1 MKLICEAAED
11 VKYQITE
18 AKETGKKNF
27 YITGVFAEANSLNKN
42 KRVYPKHIMEKA
54 VNTYIQEKVNTHRA
68 FGELDHPC
76 FGPTAQAL
84 TSTGWKYIK
93 DISVGEQVY
102 TFNME
107 TQKMELQPVLEI
119 HINDYQG
126 DMIRIHNRTFDTVVT
141 PYHHFVIIERNGE
154 AKFISAK
161 DIEWGIENRVNK
173 LAHAAIPKNGQFDGI
188 GLDTITVGHRNI
200 PADLFLDFLGI
211 WLAEGYVR
219 FRRYSYQTTLYQNAG
234 PKADKIQKLLDQFT
248 ETTGIKWNRKEK
260 QSVNTQISWTTYSKS
275 LGQYL
280 IDLGKHDKKYIP
292 QDILDGVSSK
302 QADSMINWFILGDGR
317 GIPDTKYS
325 KSDMFSTSAK
335 LIDDMSILATK
346 AGHSYHTYTVS
357 EFEDYDFAGRKI
369 RAVNKKPL
377 HFLQLST
384 RSNVYLDGRFMS
396 TERVPWNDKIYCLTT
411 PNDTFLAKDNGYC
424 FWTGNSGPKINP
436 DRISHLIEELE
447 WNGNQLYGKAKILDT
462 PMGNIARGI
471 MEGGGSLGVSTRGMG
486 EVKKNPNG
494 IMEVQE
500 GLRYSTIADIV
511 TDPSAHNAWVNSI
524 MENTEFYYDNFS
536 GEWQQK
542 VIEETVKEIKTMSKK
557 QLEEQSYISY
567 HNFIK
572 SLLR

>member
-68 FGELDHPC
+68 FGELDHP
-76 FGPTAQAL
+76 
-84 TSTGWKYIK
+84 
-93 DISVGEQVY
+93 
-102 TFNME
+102 
-107 TQKMELQPVLEI
+107 
-119 HINDYQG
+119 
-126 DMIRIHNRTFDTVVT
+126 
-141 PYHHFVIIERNGE
+141 
-154 AKFISAK
+154 
-161 DIEWGIENRVNK
+161 
-173 LAHAAIPKNGQFDGI
+173 
-188 GLDTITVGHRNI
+188 
-200 PADLFLDFLGI
+200 
-211 WLAEGYVR
+211 
-219 FRRYSYQTTLYQNAG
+219 
-234 PKADKIQKLLDQFT
+234 
-248 ETTGIKWNRKEK
+248 
-260 QSVNTQISWTTYSKS
+260 
-275 LGQYL
+275 
-280 IDLGKHDKKYIP
+280 
-292 QDILDGVSSK
+292 
-302 QADSMINWFILGDGR
+302 
-317 GIPDTKYS
+317 
-325 KSDMFSTSAK
+325 
-335 LIDDMSILATK
+335 
-346 AGHSYHTYTVS
+346 
-357 EFEDYDFAGRKI
+357 
-369 RAVNKKPL
+369 
-377 HFLQLST
+377 
-384 RSNVYLDGRFMS
+384 
-396 TERVPWNDKIYCLTT
+396 
-411 PNDTFLAKDNGYC
+411 
-424 FWTGNSGPKINP
+424 SGPKINP

-542 VIEETVKEIKTMSKK
+542 AIEETVKEIKTMSKR